1 MKQTLGSA
9 NGKLHTATLAALPL
23 RGRDG
28 GARLFSAD
36 LSWAQEPDAPVRSRR
51 PFARRAI
58 RIVLFALLA
67 MAAVGVVMINGPAD
81 AGPNRSAAR
90 ALPDPVSE
98 AEVEVDRA
106 VALPQM
112 AAPAPRAREEHDR
125 LAAH

>member
-9 NGKLHTATLAALPL
+9 NSKLHTATLTALPP
-23 RGRDG
+23 RGREG

-36 LSWAQEPDAPVRSRR
+36 LSWTQEPEAPVRSRR
-51 PFARRAI
+51 PFARRAV
-58 RIVLFALLA
+58 RIALFALLT
-67 MAAVGVVMINGPAD
+67 MAAVGVVVINGPAD

-106 VALPQM
+106 VALPEL
-112 AAPAPRAREEHDR
+112 AAPTASQRRDR

>member
-1 MKQTLGSA
+1 MKQTSGSA
-9 NGKLHTATLAALPL
+9 HSKLHTATLAALPL

-36 LSWAQEPDAPVRSRR
+36 LSWAQASDAPAPSRR
-51 PFARRAI
+51 PLGRSAVRLA
-58 RIVLFALLA
+58 LFALLA
-67 MAAVGVVMINGPAD
+67 LAAVGVVVINGPAD

-90 ALPDPVSE
+90 ALPDPVNE

-106 VALPQM
+106 VVVPDAT
-112 AAPAPRAREEHDR
+112 AVAPLDRHER

>member
-9 NGKLHTATLAALPL
+9 NGKLHTARLATLPL
-23 RGRDG
+23 RDRDG

-36 LSWAQEPDAPVRSRR
+36 LSWAQAADAPVRSRR
-51 PFARRAI
+51 ARARGAI
-58 RIVLFALLA
+58 RILLFALLA
-67 MAAVGVVMINGPAD
+67 LAAVGVVVINGPAD

-90 ALPDPVSE
+90 ALPDPVAE

-106 VALPQM
+106 VALPEM
-112 AAPAPRAREEHDR
+112 AAPQSPRRDR

>member
-1 MKQTLGSA
+1 MKQTLGSSA
-9 NGKLHTATLAALPL
+9 HSKLHTATLTALPL
-23 RGRDG
+23 RGADG

-36 LSWAQEPDAPVRSRR
+36 LSWAQAPQAPVRSRR
-51 PFARRAI
+51 LYVHRAI

-67 MAAVGVVMINGPAD
+67 LAAVGVVVINGPAD

-106 VALPQM
+106 VALP
-112 AAPAPRAREEHDR
+112 AAPAAASRDRHER

>member
-9 NGKLHTATLAALPL
+9 NGKLHTATLTALPL
-23 RGRDG
+23 RSRDG
-28 GARLFSAD
+28 SARSFSAD
-36 LSWAQEPDAPVRSRR
+36 LSWTESPEAPVRSR
-51 PFARRAI
+51 PAFARRAV
-58 RIVLFALLA
+58 RIALFALLA
-67 MAAVGVVMINGPAD
+67 MAAVGVVVINGPAD

-106 VALPQM
+106 VALPEL
-112 AAPAPRAREEHDR
+112 AAPAPQRRHDR

>member
-1 MKQTLGSA
+1 MKQSLGSA
-9 NGKLHTATLAALPL
+9 NGKLHTATLTALPL
-23 RGRDG
+23 SGRDG

-36 LSWAQEPDAPVRSRR
+36 LSWAQAPDAPVRSRR
-51 PFARRAI
+51 SFARRAV

-90 ALPDPVSE
+90 ALPDPVAE

-106 VALPQM
+106 VALPDL
-112 AAPAPRAREEHDR
+112 AAPVVREPREH